1 MSRKLRWS
9 RWLRWAAGPL
19 VIWSMMLMTP
29 GSAEATTAWATTPAI
44 TPAILATA
52 SKLPSK
58 TASITNSAIT
68 STTTAIQTNSSSRSV
83 SSRSE
88 LPRSDLSRSEMSP
101 DIQRILR
108 RGKLIVAMLKQDNP
122 PFFATD
128 AAGELEGLDAQV
140 ARSLA
145 DQLGVEV
152 EFNRSANTFD
162 QVVKTV
168 YQLDADL
175 AISKLSRTLNRAKL
189 VRFTQPYVT
198 MRQGLLVNRL
208 QIAQQANGRNIAEVI
223 RNLEG
228 KVGVIQGSSYVG
240 FLQKKFPKA
249 EIVEFPS
256 WSAAID
262 AVIRGDVLATYRDEL
277 EVKKIV
283 LSKPDAAL
291 QFQTIALTDTED
303 SIAIALPWDSQH
315 LLAFVNQSLEMMQIN
330 HTADSLLQDY
340 TNAEGKIR

>member
-1 MSRKLRWS
+1 MKRRLS
-9 RWLRWAAGPL
+9 WLIG
-19 VIWSMMLMTP
+19 VIAIWIILP
-29 GSAEATTAWATTPAI
+29 I
-44 TPAILATA
+44 TPVIAFSFDSTIISSDVSPSVSFVSSAT
-52 SKLPSK
+52 PRG
-58 TASITNSAIT
+58 IH
-68 STTTAIQTNSSSRSV
+68 SSSNDRSNSERSNP
-83 SSRSE
+83 SSRTVSQRE
-88 LPRSDLSRSEMSP
+88 ASTAVRSKMPP
-101 DIQRILR
+101 DIQRILQ
-108 RGKLIVAMLKQDNP
+108 RGKLIVATLNQDNP
-122 PFFATD
+122 PFFVTNS
-128 AAGELEGLDAQV
+128 AGELEGLDAEV

-152 EFNRSANTFD
+152 EFNRSAATFD
-162 QVVKTV
+162 QVVKSV

-223 RNLEG
+223 RSLEG

-262 AVIRGDVLATYRDEL
+262 AVIRGEVLATYRDEL

-315 LLAFVNQSLEMMQIN
+315 LLAFVNQSLEMMHIN

-340 TNAEGKIR
+340 PKAGGKK

>member
-1 MSRKLRWS
+1 MNWIRHWIGLRRCIGWIIS
-9 RWLRWAAGPL
+9 VIAIWMLLPMAPVVAFQSTLPVPL
-19 VIWSMMLMTP
+19 AIASTATLTSPNQQRSTSNTP
-29 GSAEATTAWATTPAI
+29 VCDVD
-44 TPAILATA
+44 
-52 SKLPSK
+52 
-58 TASITNSAIT
+58 
-68 STTTAIQTNSSSRSV
+68 QSSRSATQNRDSCLPDADAV
-83 SSRSE
+83 RSAM
-88 LPRSDLSRSEMSP
+88 PP

-108 RGKLIVAMLKQDNP
+108 RGKLIVATLNQDNP
-122 PFFATD
+122 PFFAKN
-128 AAGELEGLDAQV
+128 AAGALEGLDAEV
-140 ARSLA
+140 ARALA
-145 DQLGVEV
+145 DQLGVKV
-152 EFNRSANTFD
+152 EFNRSAKTFD

-208 QIAQQANGRNIAEVI
+208 QIAQQANGRNIAAVV
-223 RNLEG
+223 RSLEG

-256 WSAAID
+256 WSTAVD
-262 AVIRGDVLATYRDEL
+262 AVIRGEVLATYRDEL

-283 LSKPDAAL
+283 LGKPEAAL
-291 QFQTIALTDTED
+291 KFQTIALTDTED

-315 LLAFVNQSLEMMQIN
+315 LLAFVNQSLEMMHIN
-330 HTADSLLQDY
+330 HTADSLLQAY
-340 TNAEGKIR
+340 STEGED

>member
-1 MSRKLRWS
+1 MKVNWNSLRINRRFSWMIGTMAI
-9 RWLRWAAGPL
+9 WIMLPITPVAAFPFHFTT
-19 VIWSMMLMTP
+19 VPISISSSISFV
-29 GSAEATTAWATTPAI
+29 GSAAPRVI
-44 TPAILATA
+44 YH
-52 SKLPSK
+52 
-58 TASITNSAIT
+58 SIDNSI
-68 STTTAIQTNSSSRSV
+68 SNRSNSGSSNSSSRLV
-83 SSRSE
+83 SQREATSKM
-88 LPRSDLSRSEMSP
+88 PP
-101 DIQRILR
+101 DIQRILQ
-108 RGKLIVAMLKQDNP
+108 RGKLIVATLNQDNP
-122 PFFATD
+122 PFFVTNS
-128 AAGELEGLDAQV
+128 AGELEGLDAEV

-152 EFNRSANTFD
+152 EFNRSAATFD
-162 QVVKTV
+162 QVVKSV

-223 RNLEG
+223 RGLEG

-262 AVIRGDVLATYRDEL
+262 AVIRGEVLATYRDEL

-315 LLAFVNQSLEMMQIN
+315 LLAFVNQSLEMMHIN

-340 TNAEGKIR
+340 PKAGGKK

>member
-1 MSRKLRWS
+1 M
-9 RWLRWAAGPL
+9 
-19 VIWSMMLMTP
+19 
-29 GSAEATTAWATTPAI
+29 
-44 TPAILATA
+44 
-52 SKLPSK
+52 
-58 TASITNSAIT
+58 
-68 STTTAIQTNSSSRSV
+68 
-83 SSRSE
+83 
-88 LPRSDLSRSEMSP
+88 
-101 DIQRILR
+101 
-108 RGKLIVAMLKQDNP
+108 
-122 PFFATD
+122 
-128 AAGELEGLDAQV
+128 EGLDAQV

-223 RNLEG
+223 RSLEG

-340 TNAEGKIR
+340 TNVEGKIR

>member
-1 MSRKLRWS
+1 MKASWNRLRINKRLSWIIKV
-9 RWLRWAAGPL
+9 L
-19 VIWSMMLMTP
+19 VIWLILPVMPVVAFPFDLKIVSP
-29 GSAEATTAWATTPAI
+29 NVFPSISFVSSA
-44 TPAILATA
+44 A
-52 SKLPSK
+52 SKRIDSSINDYFGSVSLNSPSQSVSQRE
-58 TASITNSAIT
+58 AV
-68 STTTAIQTNSSSRSV
+68 STTVRSKM
-83 SSRSE
+83 
-88 LPRSDLSRSEMSP
+88 PP
-101 DIQRILR
+101 DIQRILQ
-108 RGKLIVAMLKQDNP
+108 RGKLIVATLNQDNP
-122 PFFATD
+122 PFFVTN
-128 AAGELEGLDAQV
+128 AAGKLEGLDAEV

-152 EFNRSANTFD
+152 EFNRSAATFD
-162 QVVKTV
+162 QVVKSV

-208 QIAQQANGRNIAEVI
+208 QIAQQANGRTIPEVI
-223 RNLEG
+223 RSLEG

-240 FLQKKFPKA
+240 FMQKKFPKA

-262 AVIRGDVLATYRDEL
+262 AVIRGEVLATYRDEL

-315 LLAFVNQSLEMMQIN
+315 LLAFVNQSLEIMHIN
-330 HTADSLLQDY
+330 HTADSLLQEY
-340 TNAEGKIR
+340 PKVGGK